1 MARALR
7 ALCGWS
13 PAPARQR
20 SGRAPDDRCGHR
32 YARERERRG
41 AAREI
46 AEMARACAFGSMSE
60 KAWVNASENSLT
72 TVGNKSRMEMFALE
86 NSR

>member
-1 MARALR
+1 
-7 ALCGWS
+7 
-13 PAPARQR
+13 
-20 SGRAPDDRCGHR
+20 
-32 YARERERRG
+32 
-41 AAREI
+41 
-46 AEMARACAFGSMSE
+46 MARACAFGSMSE